1 MRVKVKDI
9 AKAAGVST
17 TAVSLVLNGKPSRL
31 SDATKEKITRVARE
45 LAFQQDSLH
54 SESGERVKTMG
65 LVVPSVSDP
74 PYLNLLS
81 RVQSCADGVGYT
93 VFACVSEE
101 DSERTCR
108 AVESLATKNVDGI
121 LLVAPVTVEHDDRL
135 TKMLK
140 TLVSGAVP
148 LVLVDRAVYSVFGDF
163 VTTDNK
169 YGGRTAALY
178 LAEQG
183 HGRIGYLGG
192 PQNVYTARKR
202 FQGYRE
208 GLAGRK
214 LPYNDALAFFGDFSR
229 ESGREGAAALYEKG
243 CRAVFAAN
251 GLMTDGAVEFAR
263 ERGLRIPEDFAI
275 VGYDAPG
282 AQVPCICQNVSLMA
296 EKSVDL
302 LMEQIEAHGAK
313 VPPRNFYITPVLSNG
328 EGLPGF

>member
-74 PYLNLLS
+74 SYLNLLS

-148 LVLVDRAVYSVFGDF
+148 LVLVDRAVYSVFGD
-163 VTTDNK
+163 
-169 YGGRTAALY
+169 
-178 LAEQG
+178 
-183 HGRIGYLGG
+183 
-192 PQNVYTARKR
+192 
-202 FQGYRE
+202 
-208 GLAGRK
+208 
-214 LPYNDALAFFGDFSR
+214 
-229 ESGREGAAALYEKG
+229 
-243 CRAVFAAN
+243 
-251 GLMTDGAVEFAR
+251 
-263 ERGLRIPEDFAI
+263 
-275 VGYDAPG
+275 
-282 AQVPCICQNVSLMA
+282 
-296 EKSVDL
+296 
-302 LMEQIEAHGAK
+302 
-313 VPPRNFYITPVLSNG
+313 
-328 EGLPGF
+328 

>member
-45 LAFQQDSLH
+45 LAFQCDSLH

-65 LVVPSVSDP
+65 LILPSVSDP
-74 PYLNLLS
+74 FYLNLLS
-81 RVQSCADGVGYT
+81 CAQNYAGGLGYT

-101 DSERTCR
+101 DAERTCR

-140 TLVSGAVP
+140 TLLSGAVP

-169 YGGRTAALY
+169 YGGRAAARY
-178 LAEQG
+178 LSERG
-183 HGRIGYLGG
+183 HSRIGYLGG

-208 GLAGRK
+208 GLAGMK
-214 LPYNDALAFFGDFSR
+214 LPYDDALVFYGDFSER
-229 ESGREGAAALYEKG
+229 SGKEGAELLYQRG

-251 GLMTDGAVEFAR
+251 ALMTDGAVAFAR
-263 ERGLRIPEDFAI
+263 ERRLRIPEDFAI
-275 VGYDAPG
+275 VGYDAPRTR
-282 AQVPCICQNVSLMA
+282 VPCVCQNVSLMA

-302 LMEQIEAHGAK
+302 LMEQIEAQGSK

-328 EGLPGF
+328 EDLPGF

>member
-45 LAFQQDSLH
+45 LAFQCDYLH
-54 SESGERVKTMG
+54 SENGERVKTMG
-65 LVVPSVSDP
+65 LVLPSVSDP
-74 PYLNLLS
+74 FYLNLLS
-81 RVQSCADGVGYT
+81 CVQSYADGQGYT
-93 VFACVSEE
+93 VFASVSEE
-101 DSERTCR
+101 DAERTCR
-108 AVESLATKNVDGI
+108 AIEGLATKNVDGI

-140 TLVSGAVP
+140 TLMGSTVP

-169 YGGRTAALY
+169 YGGRAAARY
-178 LAEQG
+178 LLERG
-183 HGRIGYLGG
+183 YGKIGYLGG

-208 GLAGRK
+208 GLAGMK
-214 LPYNDALAFFGDFSR
+214 QPFDDALVFYGDFSK
-229 ESGREGAAALYEKG
+229 ESGKEGAELLYQRG

-251 GLMTDGAVEFAR
+251 ALMTDGAVEFAK
-263 ERGLRIPEDFAI
+263 ERHLLIPEDFAI
-275 VGYDAPG
+275 VGYDSPRT
-282 AQVPCICQNVSLMA
+282 QVPCICQNVSLMA

-302 LMEQIEAHGAK
+302 LIEQIDAQGSKA
-313 VPPRNFYITPVLSNG
+313 PPRNFYVTPVLSNG
-328 EGLPGF
+328 EDLPGF